1 MSLLKLRKLGLLNPL
16 LRKAKF
22 YIIKSVFDENVDI
35 SQEKS
40 VWATLPHNEKKFN
53 ECRNTNWCESN
64 GTIARAGTNLQISV
78 EFALMTGS
86 NMIRSFS
93 EFCFSQ

>member
-1 MSLLKLRKLGLLNPL
+1 MNPL

-35 SQEKS
+35 SQEKG

-53 ECRNTNWCESN
+53 TAFCVS
-64 GTIARAGTNLQISV
+64 IFIVKAGPNANFFSSYV
-78 EFALMTGS
+78 EKWIHLVRKWPPAKFQSDDVIMGS
-86 NMIRSFS
+86 TEVKLVKF
-93 EFCFSQ
+93 